1 MDCYLL
7 YLLQFV
13 VQHWAQQVPLQPTG
27 SAYVWRNSGTQS
39 HRAILFLG
47 LGGVWLITEG
57 VANHGGA
64 WLITYLTT
72 PVVAVSLRAPSSS
85 SGYFWQPLP
94 TNPVHAKHTQTV
106 RAPILYISV
115 RYMRQQLPHVR
126 VQEINT
132 LFTGW
137 LYLEYRRF
145 NNFSARGSIKAYCL
159 CGSHIKVPDR

>member
-7 YLLQFV
+7 LNYTFSSLLCSTG
-13 VQHWAQQVPLQPTG
+13 HSRSHCNLQAVHT
-27 SAYVWRNSGTQS
+27 Y
-39 HRAILFLG
+39 
-47 LGGVWLITEG
+47 GGIVEHSLIEPYSFWG
-57 VANHGGA
+57 WGCVANHGGA

-115 RYMRQQLPHVR
+115 RYTLTATTRARTINKHLVYR
-126 VQEINT
+126 VALFGIRT
-132 LFTGW
+132 L
-137 LYLEYRRF
+137 
-145 NNFSARGSIKAYCL
+145 
-159 CGSHIKVPDR
+159 